1 MATTPFNTAAAP
13 ANDNAESL
21 DRQLLKAAEF
31 GETDKIVDL
40 LAKGANINA
49 RQTNNDTPLHL
60 AAREGHLDAV
70 KLLIEKKA
78 DTSLINNFQQTALM
92 VSIRDQRELGEQ
104 ATIALV
110 NAGTPVDQKDSKG
123 RTAAYFAAQNGLV
136 TTTRALGDAGA
147 DFSLT
152 GEDGVTPLIWASRLP
167 AKHETIGVITQYPTA
182 GLDAQDAE
190 GRSALME
197 AAVRNDQKLVEKYIG
212 LNANVMLDDN
222 NQKRARDLAQEF
234 GAAESLKAIE
244 AAEAAIYQPL
254 AKGVTGNVAAPATA
268 RFKPKQPV
276 TE

>member
-1 MATTPFNTAAAP
+1 MSSTQFNNAAAP
-13 ANDNAESL
+13 ANDNAENL
-21 DRQLLKAAEF
+21 DRQLLRAAEF
-31 GETDKIVDL
+31 GETDKMADL

-49 RQTNNDTPLHL
+49 RETNNDTALHI

-78 DTSLINNFQQTALM
+78 DNTLVNNFQQTALM

-104 ATIALV
+104 ANIALV
-110 NAGTPVDQKDSKG
+110 NAGTPVNQKDSKG

-136 TTTRALGDAGA
+136 TTTKSLGEAGA

-152 GEDGVTPLIWASRLP
+152 GEDGVTPLIWATRLP
-167 AKHETIGVITQYPTA
+167 GKHETIDVITSYPTA
-182 GLDAQDAE
+182 GLDAQDAQ

-197 AAVRNDQKLVEKYIG
+197 AAVKNDAKLVEKYVG
-212 LNANVMLDDN
+212 LNAKVMLYDN
-222 NQKRARDLAQEF
+222 DQKRAKDLAQEF
-234 GAAESLKAIE
+234 GAPDAQKIIE

-254 AKGVTGNVAAPATA
+254 TAGVSGQVAAPRTAT
-268 RFKPKQPV
+268 FKPRQPV